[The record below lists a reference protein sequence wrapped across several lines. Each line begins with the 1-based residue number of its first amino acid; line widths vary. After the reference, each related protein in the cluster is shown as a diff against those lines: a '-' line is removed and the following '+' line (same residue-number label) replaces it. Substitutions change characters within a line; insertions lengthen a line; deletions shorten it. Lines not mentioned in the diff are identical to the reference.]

1 MLTPVACDGAS
12 FFAGQIK
19 LKVEALTG
27 IPPEDQTLTHQGQAL
42 DGRYRLTDFPAVHNR
57 STLVLADSN
66 PRRNQVAAAQ
76 GAAAGAT
83 KMKANSVLSMSK
95 MFQAGQI
102 PGGSLSALQE
112 KPVMFILFVLA
123 PDGNRHA
130 IEVMQSEFSIDTI
143 QRKVEIATSIPC
155 SDQLLQYGGRVLHPN
170 KKLTSYGIQHC
181 SEIQLALRD
190 GMAGA

>member
-1 MLTPVACDGAS
+1 M
-12 FFAGQIK
+12 
-19 LKVEALTG
+19 EALTG
-27 IPPEDQTLTHQGQAL
+27 ICPADQTLTHQGQAL

-76 GAAAGAT
+76 GAAAGAA

-112 KPVMFILFVLA
+112 DSYREKKQLQKSVGAFRSSGSFGKQAGLDLTAGAHGNLLA
-123 PDGNRHA
+123 RAQRAKQNVRGLGG
-130 IEVMQSEFSIDTI
+130 SFS
-143 QRKVEIATSIPC
+143 VP
-155 SDQLLQYGGRVLHPN
+155 GGRVLWRA
-170 KKLTSYGIQHC
+170 
-181 SEIQLALRD
+181 LAIVL
-190 GMAGA
+190 